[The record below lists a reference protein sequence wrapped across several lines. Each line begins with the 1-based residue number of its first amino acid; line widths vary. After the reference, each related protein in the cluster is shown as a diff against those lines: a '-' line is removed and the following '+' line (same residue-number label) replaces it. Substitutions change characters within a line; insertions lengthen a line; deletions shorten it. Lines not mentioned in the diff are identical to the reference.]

1 MSDLKAKIESLELE
15 KIELE
20 RKNLDILANL
30 KSESPEENLKILD
43 EGAEEVGE
51 IKHKLLGKKI
61 IENILKSQKLEW
73 ISVRPKFG
81 IGHGIGSEPIFFP
94 RPKLFFFK
102 FYSFFPTSWG
112 STSFYKLENK
122 PSPSKI
128 NYKYLMFRR
137 KFGFRGPFMIEI
149 NTSCYR

>member
-1 MSDLKAKIESLELE
+1 MSDLKAKVESLELE

-61 IENILKSQKLEW
+61 IENILKK
-73 ISVRPKFG
+73 
-81 IGHGIGSEPIFFP
+81 
-94 RPKLFFFK
+94 
-102 FYSFFPTSWG
+102 
-112 STSFYKLENK
+112 
-122 PSPSKI
+122 SKV
-128 NYKYLMFRR
+128 K
-137 KFGFRGPFMIEI
+137 
-149 NTSCYR
+149 S

>member
-1 MSDLKAKIESLELE
+1 MSDLKAKIEALELE

-61 IENILKSQKLEW
+61 IENILKK
-73 ISVRPKFG
+73 
-81 IGHGIGSEPIFFP
+81 
-94 RPKLFFFK
+94 
-102 FYSFFPTSWG
+102 
-112 STSFYKLENK
+112 
-122 PSPSKI
+122 SKV
-128 NYKYLMFRR
+128 K
-137 KFGFRGPFMIEI
+137 
-149 NTSCYR
+149 S

>member
-1 MSDLKAKIESLELE
+1 MSDLKAKVESLELE

-51 IKHKLLGKKI
+51 IKHKLLGEKI

-73 ISVRPKFG
+73 MRG
-81 IGHGIGSEPIFFP
+81 N
-94 RPKLFFFK
+94 FK
-102 FYSFFPTSWG
+102 I
-112 STSFYKLENK
+112 
-122 PSPSKI
+122 SPSKWSLCE
-128 NYKYLMFRR
+128 KM
-137 KFGFRGPFMIEI
+137 KMKPFFIV
-149 NTSCYR
+149 

>member
-1 MSDLKAKIESLELE
+1 MSDLKAKVESLELE

-61 IENILKSQKLEW
+61 IDNILKSQKLVW
-73 ISVRPKFG
+73 M
-81 IGHGIGSEPIFFP
+81 IGNFEI
-94 RPKLFFFK
+94 
-102 FYSFFPTSWG
+102 
-112 STSFYKLENK
+112 
-122 PSPSKI
+122 SPSK
-128 NYKYLMFRR
+128 
-137 KFGFRGPFMIEI
+137 
-149 NTSCYR
+149 

>member
-1 MSDLKAKIESLELE
+1 MSDLKAKVESLELE

-61 IENILKSQKLEW
+61 IENILKSQKLECMRGNFR
-73 ISVRPKFG
+73 I
-81 IGHGIGSEPIFFP
+81 
-94 RPKLFFFK
+94 
-102 FYSFFPTSWG
+102 
-112 STSFYKLENK
+112 
-122 PSPSKI
+122 SPSK
-128 NYKYLMFRR
+128 
-137 KFGFRGPFMIEI
+137 
-149 NTSCYR
+149 

>member
-1 MSDLKAKIESLELE
+1 MSDLKAKVESLELE

-73 ISVRPKFG
+73 M
-81 IGHGIGSEPIFFP
+81 IGNFEI
-94 RPKLFFFK
+94 
-102 FYSFFPTSWG
+102 
-112 STSFYKLENK
+112 
-122 PSPSKI
+122 SPSK
-128 NYKYLMFRR
+128 
-137 KFGFRGPFMIEI
+137 
-149 NTSCYR
+149 

>member
-1 MSDLKAKIESLELE
+1 MSDLKAKVESLELE

-61 IENILKSQKLEW
+61 IENILIKSK
-73 ISVRPKFG
+73 VRMN
-81 IGHGIGSEPIFFP
+81 E
-94 RPKLFFFK
+94 R
-102 FYSFFPTSWG
+102 
-112 STSFYKLENK
+112 
-122 PSPSKI
+122 
-128 NYKYLMFRR
+128 
-137 KFGFRGPFMIEI
+137 
-149 NTSCYR
+149 